1 MISTAIRLARVGSRS
16 ELAAALLLAL
26 GYPCVMLAALI
37 PDIWFFA
44 AAAAVTYA
52 ADWYLH
58 QRGSY
63 LINRLGKVRAGLSI
77 RFLVRELMLVL
88 LLARLGLAQEPL
100 FYTAVACFLIF
111 YGLQAPHGAVTT
123 LIRLRRT
130 MPVVTRNVD
139 LNAVRIPDA
148 PPGALLRRAGE
159 KMLHLDVPAM
169 AGILIA
175 AGTGED
181 TVGYAGAALSLLL
194 AFAYVVALL
203 PYMRRGRLV
212 PSAAAVL
219 KSVDTW
225 LREYQ
230 PTVVLYFSGSNES
243 AYQGNMW
250 LETMARVEG
259 RPLIIM
265 RERGLVAQLAETSV
279 PVLCVPAGTH
289 LMNLDLST
297 VRVCLYPANVGKNI
311 HILRVPTM
319 KHVFIGHGDSDKLAS
334 VNPYS
339 KVYDEVWTAGRA
351 GRDRYA
357 LADVGVRDEDIV
369 EVGRPQLEPIKS
381 WTGTARNPI
390 PTVLYAPTWEGWDDS
405 SGNTSLLLAGENI
418 VRRLLAADDPV
429 RIIYKPHPFTGI
441 RSRTARAVD
450 ARISAMLAKAAAERA
465 TEPRWT
471 AEAERTAAD
480 LSTAQ
485 AELVR
490 IEARLAELAAVGRPD
505 GDEAE
510 ESRVSL
516 ADPVR
521 EAEVAQLRAAW
532 NDAYWR
538 SFGWWEHRTVV
549 GTEPKLYDCF
559 NESDAMVSDISSVVS
574 DFIASGKPYAVTDS
588 AALGAE
594 EFKRQNTAV
603 RAGVILSNGAEELDE
618 LLAAVADPA
627 ADTLA
632 GARREL
638 KTYLLGP
645 DEPTS
650 MEQFNAA
657 VRVLAAKAEAR
668 NAGVAQRLGDQ
679 AIAVPDREA
688 DTGEGAVTGELEGS
702 AEAEVG
708 AGSVA
713 EPDAVA
719 VAGVAPETAMEAA
732 AESAV
737 IEGTSSVR

>member
-1 MISTAIRLARVGSRS
+1 
-16 ELAAALLLAL
+16 
-26 GYPCVMLAALI
+26 MLAALI
-37 PDIWFFA
+37 PNVWFFA
-44 AAAAVTYA
+44 AATAVTYV

-77 RFLVRELMLVL
+77 RFLLRQLMVIL
-88 LLARLGLAQEPL
+88 LLARLDLAESPL
-100 FYTAVACFLIF
+100 FYAAVACFLLF
-111 YGLQAPHGAVTT
+111 YGLQAPHGAMAT

-139 LNAVRIPDA
+139 LHAVRIPDA
-148 PPGALLRRAGE
+148 PPGALTRRSAE
-159 KMLHLDVPAM
+159 KMLHLDIPAVV
-169 AGILIA
+169 GVLIA

-181 TVGYAGAALSLLL
+181 VIGYVGIALTLLL
-194 AFAYVVALL
+194 ALLYLALL
-203 PYMRRGRLV
+203 VPYVRRGRLA
-212 PSAAAVL
+212 PPAPAVL
-219 KSVDTW
+219 KAVDSW

-250 LETMARVEG
+250 LETMSRVEG

-265 RERGLVAQLAETSV
+265 RERGLVPQLAETSV
-279 PVLCVPAGTH
+279 PVICVPAGTH

-357 LADVGVRDEDIV
+357 LADVGIRDEDIV

-381 WTGTARNPI
+381 WTGEVKNPI
-390 PTVLYAPTWEGWDDS
+390 PTVLYAPTWEGWDDNP
-405 SGNTSLLLAGENI
+405 GNTSLLLAGENI
-418 VRRLLAADDPV
+418 VRRLLNAADPV

-441 RSRTARAVD
+441 RSARAKAVN
-450 ARISAMLAKAAAERA
+450 ARIRAMLEKAAAERA
-465 TEPRWT
+465 AEPRW
-471 AEAERTAAD
+471 AKEASSAAA
-480 LSTAQ
+480 AQ
-485 AELVR
+485 SAAKAELAR
-490 IEARLAELAAVGRPD
+490 IEARLAQLAATGRPA
-505 GDEAE
+505 GDDAE
-510 ESRVSL
+510 ESRLSL

-521 EAEVAQLRAAW
+521 EAETVRLRAEW

-538 SFGWWEHRTVV
+538 SFGWWEHRTVT
-549 GTEPKLYDCF
+549 GAQPKLYDCF

-603 RAGVILSNGAEELDE
+603 RAAVILSNGAEELDA

-632 GARREL
+632 DARREL

-657 VRVLAAKAEAR
+657 VRALAAKAEAR
-668 NAGVAQRLGDQ
+668 NLAVAQRIGEQ
-679 AIAVPDREA
+679 AVAVPDAEAVTSGVGTGDPQAAVEA
-688 DTGEGAVTGELEGS
+688 DATAD
-702 AEAEVG
+702 
-708 AGSVA
+708 
-713 EPDAVA
+713 PDA
-719 VAGVAPETAMEAA
+719 PEADA
-732 AESAV
+732 AEGEAKAALS
-737 IEGTSSVR
+737 EGTSSVR